1 MSTAERTSTG
11 LQHSLQTELR
21 TEACSHM
28 APCERCGHPRVGRG
42 RGASRQLESSPAV
55 IRVVP
60 GFCPNLECRRAQQ
73 AEREGLRER
82 QSEDAQAKR
91 AAAKAGKRGPLPGAD
106 SRRAQREELQAERA
120 EEGGSV
126 RGPLPGAGGRP
137 EEEDS
142 RRARRK
148 ELQAERAEEGGGVRG
163 PLPGAGGRPENTGGH
178 GPPYPNEEQLAEVDV
193 QKMYEDFWR
202 SWARFGLSEI
212 CQSCRTLTPARQC
225 RRSGVTQTRTCRNC
239 LESKNKIHLPSLPP
253 IPAALRELKPIEHH
267 LLAMARI
274 SQVVLD
280 KLPSGGPSGQWGR
293 MYAVL
298 MQDPCI
304 CDVLEGAVLEE
315 DGTVSVQGADGMMA
329 SSARLEHLHRAL
341 QELQTQHVLYRS
353 NPAVQ
358 EVITKMN
365 TILQQRSLEAAVC
378 PFAQS
383 EEPRQTGTKEDDQQ
397 FTYLVPKDPK
407 VPRADV
413 VELRQ
418 TRGSAQLADDID
430 VKFFPHLFPDGTN
443 GWKDTYKSFSQ
454 YARKRLLGQD
464 GRFEQSAS
472 YIMWLL
478 ETQLKKR
485 LSGNVNV
492 RVGSQQKPVGCHGYQ
507 DGSRRVYTALR
518 DIPGTQPYLYAK
530 KGIALNM
537 YEQLGQPQFFLTLT
551 CHARQPGIL
560 AAVITARLLR
570 LNPDLDSAEPLVA
583 QIEAGAKFCYV

>member
-1 MSTAERTSTG
+1 
-11 LQHSLQTELR
+11 
-21 TEACSHM
+21 
-28 APCERCGHPRVGRG
+28 
-42 RGASRQLESSPAV
+42 
-55 IRVVP
+55 
-60 GFCPNLECRRAQQ
+60 
-73 AEREGLRER
+73 
-82 QSEDAQAKR
+82 
-91 AAAKAGKRGPLPGAD
+91 
-106 SRRAQREELQAERA
+106 
-120 EEGGSV
+120 
-126 RGPLPGAGGRP
+126 
-137 EEEDS
+137 
-142 RRARRK
+142 
-148 ELQAERAEEGGGVRG
+148 
-163 PLPGAGGRPENTGGH
+163 
-178 GPPYPNEEQLAEVDV
+178 
-193 QKMYEDFWR
+193 MYEDFLR
-202 SWARFGLSEI
+202 CWARFGLSRV

-225 RRSGVTQTRTCRNC
+225 RSWGPTRTLTCRNC
-239 LESKNKIHLPSLPP
+239 LESKNKIHLPGLPAT
-253 IPAALRELKPIEHH
+253 PAALRVLKPIEHH
-267 LLAMARI
+267 LIAMARI

-329 SSARLEHLHRAL
+329 SSARLEHLYRAL
-341 QELQTQHVLYRS
+341 QELQKQHLLYRS

-358 EVITKMN
+358 EVITKMSA
-365 TILQQRSLEAAVC
+365 ILQQRSSEAASAR
-378 PFAQS
+378 PIAES
-383 EEPRQTGTKEDDQQ
+383 EESPQAGAEDDDQQ

-478 ETQLKKR
+478 ETHLKKR

-492 RVGSQQKPVGCHGYQ
+492 RVGSQQRPAGCHGYQ
-507 DGSRRVYTALR
+507 DGSRQVYTALR

-570 LNPDLDSAEPLVA
+570 ANPDLEPAESLAPQMKTSQGRVPIQRSIQSIL
-583 QIEAGAKFCYV
+583 

>member
-1 MSTAERTSTG
+1 
-11 LQHSLQTELR
+11 
-21 TEACSHM
+21 
-28 APCERCGHPRVGRG
+28 
-42 RGASRQLESSPAV
+42 
-55 IRVVP
+55 
-60 GFCPNLECRRAQQ
+60 
-73 AEREGLRER
+73 
-82 QSEDAQAKR
+82 
-91 AAAKAGKRGPLPGAD
+91 
-106 SRRAQREELQAERA
+106 
-120 EEGGSV
+120 
-126 RGPLPGAGGRP
+126 
-137 EEEDS
+137 
-142 RRARRK
+142 
-148 ELQAERAEEGGGVRG
+148 
-163 PLPGAGGRPENTGGH
+163 
-178 GPPYPNEEQLAEVDV
+178 
-193 QKMYEDFWR
+193 MYEDYLR
-202 SWARFGLSEI
+202 SWARFGLSRV

-225 RRSGVTQTRTCRNC
+225 RPSGPARILTCRNC
-239 LESKNKIHLPSLPP
+239 LESRNKIHLPGLPP
-253 IPAALRELKPIEHH
+253 IPAALQALTPIEHH

-274 SQVVLD
+274 SQMVLD

-315 DGTVSVQGADGMMA
+315 DGTVSVQGADGMMT
-329 SSARLEHLHRAL
+329 SPARLEHLHRAL
-341 QELQTQHVLYRS
+341 QELQTQHLLYRS
-353 NPAVQ
+353 NSAVRD
-358 EVITKMN
+358 VITKMS
-365 TILQQRSLEAAVC
+365 TILQQRSSEAATRPV
-378 PFAQS
+378 AES
-383 EEPRQTGTKEDDQQ
+383 EELQQAGAEEDDQQ

-407 VPRADV
+407 VPRADL

-443 GWKDTYKSFSQ
+443 GWKDAYRSFAQ

-492 RVGSQQKPVGCHGYQ
+492 RVGSQQKPAGCHGYR

-530 KGIALNM
+530 KGIALSM
-537 YEQLGQPQFFLTLT
+537 YEQLGPPQFFLTLT

-560 AAVITARLLR
+560 AAVITAKLLR
-570 LNPDLDSAEPLVA
+570 SNPELEPAESLVA
-583 QIEAGAKFCYV
+583 QLKARTGQARTDWTLDDILAPGSNTTTCITH

>member
-1 MSTAERTSTG
+1 
-11 LQHSLQTELR
+11 
-21 TEACSHM
+21 
-28 APCERCGHPRVGRG
+28 
-42 RGASRQLESSPAV
+42 
-55 IRVVP
+55 
-60 GFCPNLECRRAQQ
+60 
-73 AEREGLRER
+73 
-82 QSEDAQAKR
+82 
-91 AAAKAGKRGPLPGAD
+91 
-106 SRRAQREELQAERA
+106 
-120 EEGGSV
+120 
-126 RGPLPGAGGRP
+126 
-137 EEEDS
+137 
-142 RRARRK
+142 
-148 ELQAERAEEGGGVRG
+148 
-163 PLPGAGGRPENTGGH
+163 
-178 GPPYPNEEQLAEVDV
+178 
-193 QKMYEDFWR
+193 MYEDFLR
-202 SWARFGLSEI
+202 SWARFGLSRV
-212 CQSCRTLTPARQC
+212 CQSCQTLTPARQC
-225 RRSGVTQTRTCRNC
+225 RLSGPTRTLTCRNC
-239 LESKNKIHLPSLPP
+239 LESKNKIHLPGLPP
-253 IPAALRELKPIEHH
+253 IPATLRMLKPIEHH

-280 KLPSGGPSGQWGR
+280 KLPAGGPSGQWGR

-315 DGTVSVQGADGMMA
+315 DGTVSVQGADGMMT
-329 SSARLEHLHRAL
+329 SSARLEHLYGAL
-341 QELQTQHVLYRS
+341 QELQKQHILYRG

-358 EVITKMN
+358 EVITKMGA
-365 TILQQRSLEAAVC
+365 ILQQRSSEAAAARSV
-378 PFAQS
+378 AES
-383 EEPRQTGTKEDDQQ
+383 EEPPQAGAEDDDQQ

-443 GWKDTYKSFSQ
+443 GWKDAYKSFSQ

-492 RVGSQQKPVGCHGYQ
+492 RVGSQQKPTGCHGYQ

-530 KGIALNM
+530 MGIALNM

-570 LNPDLDSAEPLVA
+570 LNPDLEPAEPLA
-583 QIEAGAKFCYV
+583 ARIEGSEGRVPIQLCMQSIF